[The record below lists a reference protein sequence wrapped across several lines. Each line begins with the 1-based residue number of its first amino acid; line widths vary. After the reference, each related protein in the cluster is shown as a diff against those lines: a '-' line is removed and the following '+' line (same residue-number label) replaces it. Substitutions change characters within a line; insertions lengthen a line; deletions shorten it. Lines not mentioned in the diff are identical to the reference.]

1 MDGCV
6 QDVTSEFYCTEVF
19 DDIVLVTEVFV
30 SWAAAFRISK
40 GDCSHDVRATL
51 GQV

>member
-1 MDGCV
+1 M
-6 QDVTSEFYCTEVF
+6 QDVTSEFYCTEVVF

-30 SWAAAFRISK
+30 SWASAFRISK